1 MNVRSRLFFLATVV
15 LVVAAACSTAT
26 SDAPDTT
33 VASDATV
40 AAGAPGASG
49 STTTEAITPRVAS
62 GLRNQ
67 FGYEFPAM
75 DFTIPDTGLSDEI
88 RADLETLWAG
98 LGVTGVDIEV
108 LNRLG
113 SSGDVRLAWLF
124 ADLMRF
130 TGFGE
135 ATDALVANFATLTGA
150 DLTTD
155 PVFERSAWQS
165 ITDLLIAW
173 DLPAPPEYVDYKGR
187 LFTIIEP
194 AWQPFFDDAEA
205 EIDWRLTSWGGV
217 LIDDRVFGDID
228 PCERGCIPALDNPK
242 VTPAADGD
250 WYPDDRLVFGV
261 VVDGEARAY
270 PKHQM
275 EFHEM
280 INDTLGGRRIGVPY
294 CTLCGSAQAY
304 FTDSVPDG
312 IEIPVLRTSGLLSRS
327 NKVMYDLNTQSVF
340 NTFTG
345 KALSGPMREAGVTL
359 EQITLVTST
368 WGEWK
373 AAYPDTTILA
383 EDGGIGRVYRLD
395 PLGDRD
401 ANGAIFPIGDVDQR
415 LPAQVQVVGVQSP
428 DGVAVAFSV
437 PDLET
442 VLANEDSVSLGGIV
456 IIASG
461 GGFSAQLEDGT
472 PIVSHQSFWF
482 AWSQFNPDTLLWVA
496 PEN

>member
-1 MNVRSRLFFLATVV
+1 V
-15 LVVAAACSTAT
+15 
-26 SDAPDTT
+26 
-33 VASDATV
+33 
-40 AAGAPGASG
+40 
-49 STTTEAITPRVAS
+49 
-62 GLRNQ
+62 
-67 FGYEFPAM
+67 
-75 DFTIPDTGLSDEI
+75 
-88 RADLETLWAG
+88 
-98 LGVTGVDIEV
+98 
-108 LNRLG
+108 
-113 SSGDVRLAWLF
+113 
-124 ADLMRF
+124 
-130 TGFGE
+130 
-135 ATDALVANFATLTGA
+135 
-150 DLTTD
+150 
-155 PVFERSAWQS
+155 
-165 ITDLLIAW
+165 
-173 DLPAPPEYVDYKGR
+173 
-187 LFTIIEP
+187 
-194 AWQPFFDDAEA
+194 
-205 EIDWRLTSWGGV
+205 
-217 LIDDRVFGDID
+217 
-228 PCERGCIPALDNPK
+228 LDNPK
-242 VTPAADGD
+242 VTSAADGD

-275 EFHEM
+275 EVHEM

-327 NKVMYDLNTQSVF
+327 NKVMYDLNTKSVF

-383 EDGGIGRVYRLD
+383 EDGGIGRIYRLD

-415 LPAQVQVVGVQSP
+415 LPAQVQVVGVQNP

-437 PDLET
+437 PDLQT
-442 VLANEDSVSLGGIV
+442 VLTTETSVSLGGIV
-456 IIASG
+456 IVADG

-472 PIVSHQSFWF
+472 PVVSHQSFWF
-482 AWSQFNPDTLLWVA
+482 AWSQFNPETLLWVA
-496 PEN
+496 PDN